1 MELDYTVLGKRIA
14 KRRKALHMKQRELA
28 ERVNTSNNY
37 LSGIEHGKEKPNLE
51 LLVSLCEAMDVRP
64 DYLLVGASRSNNV
77 PQTLMDRISLCS
89 DQDIRLLENIVEL
102 FVARNQGDEVEVSSK
117 KAPREN

>member
-14 KRRKALHMKQRELA
+14 KRLKALHMKQRELA

-51 LLVSLCEAMDVRP
+51 LLVSLCESMDVRP

-102 FVARNQGDEVEVSSK
+102 FVARNQGDEV
-117 KAPREN
+117 